1 MLKVLSPGI
10 CSLLVD
16 HGRPRTRSLG
26 VPLGGPAD
34 RCSLMV
40 GNALVGNPPETTALE
55 ISLSGPTLEATCPLA
70 CVVYGAPFALHSD
83 RRLLRIG
90 KTFTLDT
97 GEVLNIGG
105 TEAGMRAYLCVRGG
119 FLAPEVLGS
128 RSALR
133 PLQAG
138 DVLAC
143 RPGVIG
149 ARFLRGEP
157 RPGFARPGRRCA
169 FWLEARPAGFPGR
182 RSRASAHQISADS
195 NRMGLRLLGTQLA
208 FEPREMVSEPVCPG
222 TVQVTRDGQCIVL
235 GVDGQTIG
243 GYPRIAHVIRADLDR
258 LGQLRPGETVLF
270 QQVSLGEAERLHQ
283 EQRAELQRWL
293 AWLRHADSFVIHRPE
308 LFAVFPSSPLEH
320 C

>member
-55 ISLSGPTLEATCPLA
+55 ISLSGPTLEATCSLA
-70 CVVYGAPFALHSD
+70 CVVYGAPFALHGD
-83 RRLLRIG
+83 HRLLRIG

-157 RPGFARPGRRCA
+157 RPGITPDRSPLRVLAGGQAGWFSWQAFAGQA
-169 FWLEARPAGFPGR
+169 Y
-182 RSRASAHQISADS
+182 QVSADS
-195 NRMGLRLLGTQLA
+195 NRMGLRLLGTQLT

-270 QQVSLGEAERLHQ
+270 QQVSLGEAERLYQ

-293 AWLRHADSFVIHRPE
+293 GWLRHADALVTPKPE
-308 LFAVFPSSPLEH
+308 N
-320 C
+320 